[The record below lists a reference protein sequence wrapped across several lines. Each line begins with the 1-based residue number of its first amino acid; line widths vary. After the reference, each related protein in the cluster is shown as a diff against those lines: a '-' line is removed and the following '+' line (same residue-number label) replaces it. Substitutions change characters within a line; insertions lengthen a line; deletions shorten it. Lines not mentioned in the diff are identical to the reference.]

1 MFVRADQATAV
12 LSGFVMPCVWGL
24 CLSPT
29 SPSVCSAFSNTSE
42 NNWLLFLVIFYVRF
56 QKAREQP
63 LATLTA
69 TCAAVAL
76 QGSSQ
81 LPERGGWGLVSWCPW
96 QLGHLQG
103 DCKEKH

>member
-1 MFVRADQATAV
+1 MFVRADQATSV
-12 LSGFVMPCVWGL
+12 LSGFVMPCVWVL

-42 NNWLLFLVIFYVRF
+42 NNWLLDLVIFYVCF

-63 LATLTA
+63 LATVTA
-69 TCAAVAL
+69 TRAAVAF
-76 QGSSQ
+76 QCSSQ